1 MATPASIQKHPL
13 HPMLIP
19 FPIALWIFSFI
30 CDLIVAFRWGGALWS
45 DMAFVAMAGGL
56 IGALVAAIPGY
67 LDYRSLAVPETQRIG
82 RWHMI
87 INLSIVIVFAV
98 NLLLRINGEAGAT
111 LPLLLSLIGVV
122 MLGIA
127 GWLGGEL
134 VYVHG
139 VAVDPQQPAS
149 PEMKGRGR
157 AAPHDRT

>member
-1 MATPASIQKHPL
+1 MATPASIQKHPV

-19 FPIALWIFSFI
+19 FPIALWIFSLI
-30 CDLIVAFRWGGALWS
+30 CDLVFAFRWGGALWS
-45 DMAFVAMAGGL
+45 DMAFVAMVGGL

-67 LDYRSLAVPETQRIG
+67 LDYRGLAVPETQRIG

-87 INLSIVIVFAV
+87 INLSIVILFAV

-111 LPLLLSLIGVV
+111 LPLILSLIGVA
-122 MLGIA
+122 MLGIS

-139 VAVDPQQPAS
+139 VAVEPQQPVS

-157 AAPHDRT
+157 AA